1 MTHIVR
7 LIAAGIML
15 LLTASTAQAGWD
27 AFTTADVNM
36 REGPGNRYRVIVVIP
51 EGELVY
57 VHSCPGSWC
66 DVEWDSYRGY
76 VYGRY
81 LSSAGSG
88 YYEDYIAPPPVI
100 VTPGYD
106 GGYIHI
112 PRKRKHYDRHKR
124 KRKHYDRHKRKRKH
138 YDRHKRKRKLQRQK
152 SRQHFERP
160 LKRRKHYKRSKRR
173 KSFERPRKRRSY
185 RRFERHRSMHRKS
198 RRSERRLERQ
208 RNQDKSGGGLRRRG
222 KDKRKRDD

>member
-15 LLTASTAQAGWD
+15 LMAASTAQAGWD
-27 AFTTADVNM
+27 AVTTADVNM

-51 EGELVY
+51 EGETVY

-124 KRKHYDRHKRKRKH
+124 KRKHYDRHKRKRK
-138 YDRHKRKRKLQRQK
+138 LQRQK

-185 RRFERHRSMHRKS
+185 RRSERRRSMHRKS
-198 RRSERRLERQ
+198 RRSERRLERR
-208 RNQDKSGGGLRRRG
+208 RNQDKSGGGSRRRG
-222 KDKRKRDD
+222 KDKRKRHD